1 MLVSTPR
8 GDARIELHQAKGAK
22 GKVRALLALGHGAG
36 GDVDAP
42 DLTAVRDAAVA
53 AGVTVV
59 LITQPYRVAGR
70 SAPAP
75 AGQLD
80 EAWLAVLAHLP
91 DLLPASLVQKPPK
104 KAAGKAAAPAVAKRQ
119 AKKTAATASAP
130 ATQASASEADASV
143 GAMLKVPLIVGGRS
157 SGARVA
163 CRTAQASGAAGV
175 VTLAFPLHPPGKPER
190 SRDEELRG
198 CGVPALVVNGD
209 SDPFGVPE
217 PGPGVDLVIIPG
229 ARHDLRKDIAAVAGA
244 VAGWLRDHGWAA

>member
-8 GDARIELHQAKGAK
+8 GDAKVAVFQAKGKA
-22 GKVRALLALGHGAG
+22 RALLVLGHGAG

-42 DLTAVRDAAVA
+42 DLTAVRDAAVV

-70 SAPAP
+70 RAPAP

-80 EAWLAVLAHLP
+80 EAWLAVIGHLP
-91 DLLPASLVQKPPK
+91 GTLPAILAKRPAKKPP
-104 KAAGKAAAPAVAKRQ
+104 GQ
-119 AKKTAATASAP
+119 L
-130 ATQASASEADASV
+130 
-143 GAMLKVPLIVGGRS
+143 LKVPMIVGGRS

-163 CRTAQASGAAGV
+163 CRTALACGAAGV
-175 VTLAFPLHPPGKPER
+175 VNLAFPLHPPGKPER
-190 SRDEELRG
+190 SRDEELRE

-217 PGPGVDLVIIPG
+217 PGPGIDLVIIPG
-229 ARHDLRKDIAAVAGA
+229 ARHDLRKDTTAVAEA
-244 VAGWLRDHGWAA
+244 VVGWLRDHGWAA